1 MHTRDNP
8 ILCLDT
14 NLSKGKAL
22 LLLLSHFI
30 VLVVSATISVTHS
43 KMGVKRSFMFWV
55 LCCGDR
61 YDFRIKTM
69 FGSSLPPVVCRRARV
84 LFIYLYLLPYSDVQH
99 ILCCVFVLFF
109 FVLCWVSFSFWCYLV
124 SRILFSRC
132 RVINNFPII

>member
-69 FGSSLPPVVCRRARV
+69 FCSSLPPVVCRRACV

-99 ILCCVFVLFF
+99 ILYCVFVLFF
-109 FVLCWVSFSFWCYLV
+109 FVLCTLCCY
-124 SRILFSRC
+124 ILGVFF
-132 RVINNFPII
+132 VLMLFGV